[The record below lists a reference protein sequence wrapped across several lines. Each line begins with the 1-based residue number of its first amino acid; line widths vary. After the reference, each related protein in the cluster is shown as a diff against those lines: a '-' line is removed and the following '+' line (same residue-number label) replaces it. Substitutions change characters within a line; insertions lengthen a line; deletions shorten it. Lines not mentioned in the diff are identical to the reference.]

1 MPDDRKFPTLSD
13 SCKFK
18 KGKSQAIKQSRRYFE
33 FYKIYYTYLALML
46 SLIYLDTGQ
55 NIFMFGSVSGP
66 QGFSMKL

>member
-1 MPDDRKFPTLSD
+1 MALSD
-13 SCKFK
+13 SCKFQ

-33 FYKIYYTYLALML
+33 FYKNLLYLALML